1 MQKNKFMGPIK
12 IVGQINYGMID
23 LQTVLFKRKQSPEVF
38 Y

>member
-12 IVGQINYGMID
+12 IVGHINYGIID
-23 LQTVLFKRKQSPEVF
+23 LQTVLFKQKQSPEVF